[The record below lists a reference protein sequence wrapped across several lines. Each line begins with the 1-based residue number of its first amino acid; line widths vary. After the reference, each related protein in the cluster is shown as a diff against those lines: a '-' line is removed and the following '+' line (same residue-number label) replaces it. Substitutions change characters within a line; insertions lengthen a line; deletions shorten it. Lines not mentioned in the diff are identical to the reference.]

1 MKRATSGRRFLSN
14 AAADKGR
21 RVFSNRIP
29 RPVVQGGHKFSPG
42 KVRPIDVTENNTPF
56 YVQDTNCNTSP
67 LAFRVED
74 QLPSERN
81 QRGSLPMTYKTQ
93 VHSPVPPEEVSV
105 EFYSH
110 ID

>member
-1 MKRATSGRRFLSN
+1 MKRAASRRRFLSN
-14 AAADKGR
+14 AAADKSR

-29 RPVVQGGHKFSPG
+29 RPVEHGGAKFSLG
-42 KVRPIDVTENNTPF
+42 KVTPIEVVENNTPF

-93 VHSPVPPEEVSV
+93 VHSPVPPDEVSI
-105 EFYSH
+105 EFYFNV
-110 ID
+110 D